1 MKGTKNWSNE
11 VTKRANN
18 QINGVKQVSS
28 TSEKTSSD
36 ELALINRCFESLR
49 RNEETSSMNNELE
62 LWSNDE
68 LFANI
73 VFCIPAEVLV
83 RFRRVATEWT
93 TQIS

>member
-1 MKGTKNWSNE
+1 M
-11 VTKRANN
+11 TKRANN
-18 QINGVKQVSS
+18 QTNGVKQVSS

-36 ELALINRCFESLR
+36 ELALINQCFESLR
-49 RNEETSSMNNELE
+49 RNEETPSMNELQ

-68 LFANI
+68 LFTNI